1 MNNYR
6 VIGIDLA
13 KKKFHYAAINDQNKV
28 VAKAA
33 IHRDDFFS
41 KLQSLFA
48 PNSTFA
54 FEACG
59 GSHYVAQKLQEHGHK
74 VEMLKPKDV
83 KPHAK
88 TRQKNDINDS
98 IAICKAALDPDL
110 MRVRPKSK
118 EEQEITYLHK
128 ARQNIIQ
135 QRIQRSNSLMTSL
148 LEFGY
153 LVDCGKSKFAKQCK
167 EHIDSALE
175 QKLITQVVYNEMI
188 LECMEIE
195 QLYKR
200 EYALDKK
207 IVELNKQSKKAQL
220 LQTIPGIGPINA
232 SLLSIKPVGLY
243 KSAKDFSASLG
254 LVPKQNTTGGNV
266 SLGGIT
272 KQGDRYARTM
282 LIQAGRSLVMRSYKP
297 DPTTGALPS
306 GDLYEFI
313 YRLKKK
319 GKHFNKVC
327 VAVANKLARIAYAC
341 LIQEV
346 AYQ

>member
-13 KKKFHYAAINDQNKV
+13 KSKFHYAAINDENKV

-33 IHRDDFFS
+33 IHRHDFFS
-41 KLQSLFA
+41 KLSSLFA
-48 PNSTFA
+48 PNSRFA

-59 GSHYVAQKLQEHGHK
+59 GSHYVAQKLQELGHK
-74 VEMLKPKDV
+74 VEILKPKDV

-88 TRQKNDINDS
+88 TRQKNDINDA
-98 IAICKAALDPDL
+98 IAICKAALDPEL
-110 MRVRPKSK
+110 MRVRPKTK

-153 LVDCGKSKFAKQCK
+153 LVDCGKSKFATNCK
-167 EHIDSALE
+167 SYIGNALE
-175 QKLITQVVYNEMI
+175 KKSITNSIYNQMI
-188 LECMEIE
+188 LDCVEIE
-195 QLYKR
+195 ALLKR
-200 EYALDKK
+200 EKNLDKE
-207 IVELNKQSKKAQL
+207 IVQRNKQSINAQL
-220 LQTIPGIGPINA
+220 LETIPGIGPINA
-232 SLLSIKPVGLY
+232 SILSIKPVGLY

-254 LVPKQNTTGGNV
+254 LVPKQNTTGGNIR
-266 SLGGIT
+266 LGGIS
-272 KQGDRYARTM
+272 KQGDRYSRTM

-297 DPTTGALPS
+297 NPITGALPS
-306 GDLYEFI
+306 GDLYKFI

-319 GKHFNKVC
+319 GKHFNKIC

-341 LIQEV
+341 LTQEV